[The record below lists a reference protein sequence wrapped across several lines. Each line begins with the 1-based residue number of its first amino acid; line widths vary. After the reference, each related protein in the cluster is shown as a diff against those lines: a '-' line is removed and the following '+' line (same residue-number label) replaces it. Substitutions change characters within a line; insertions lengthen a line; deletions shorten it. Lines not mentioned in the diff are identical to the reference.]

1 VRRHVLI
8 ERNLIGA
15 VTPTPEAVAV
25 PCLIDGDAVDPG
37 AKARLSAEAPDRPED
52 AQKDLLREVQGF
64 FPVAKQVDCKLD
76 DHPLM
81 LGDELGAGRF
91 LARCAPLHERRF
103 ADADFGP
110 TNYAG
115 LLH

>member
-1 VRRHVLI
+1 VLI
-8 ERNLIGA
+8 ERDLIGA
-15 VTPTPEAVAV
+15 VAAAPEAVAV
-25 PCLIDGDAVDPG
+25 PCLVDGDAVDPG
-37 AKARLSAEAPDRPED
+37 AKARLPPEAADRPED
-52 AQKDLLREVQGF
+52 AEKDLLGEVQGF
-64 FPVAKQVDCKLD
+64 LAVAKQVDCELH

-81 LGDELGAGRF
+81 LGDELSAGRF
-91 LARCAPLHERRF
+91 LARCATLDERRF